1 MNITTYA
8 EWMREEIR
16 MREINGHKLYEYE
29 DIYNM
34 LDRLYEVDK
43 SVREKILNY
52 VKETETG
59 IDRRPMI
66 NIVSDPLEYHI
77 DYLESLDSDVTEKF
91 IILMEK
97 FNLAE

>member
-1 MNITTYA
+1 MI
-8 EWMREEIR
+8 M
-16 MREINGHKLYEYE
+16 INGHKLYEYQ

-34 LDRLYEVDK
+34 LDRLCEVDK
-43 SVREKILNY
+43 SVREKILKY

-59 IDRRPMI
+59 IDRRPMLK
-66 NIVSDPLEYHI
+66 IVSDPLEYNI

-91 IILMEK
+91 IVLMEK

>member
-1 MNITTYA
+1 MIL
-8 EWMREEIR
+8 
-16 MREINGHKLYEYE
+16 INGHKLYEYQ

-43 SVREKILNY
+43 ATREKILNY
-52 VKETETG
+52 VKETEIG
-59 IDRRPMI
+59 IDRVPML
-66 NIVSDPLEYHI
+66 NIVRDPLEYHI
-77 DYLESLDSDVTEKF
+77 DYLNRLDSAVTDKF

>member
-1 MNITTYA
+1 
-8 EWMREEIR
+8 
-16 MREINGHKLYEYE
+16 MREINGHRIYEYE

-34 LDRLYEVDK
+34 LDRLYEVDE

-97 FNLAE
+97 FNLAY